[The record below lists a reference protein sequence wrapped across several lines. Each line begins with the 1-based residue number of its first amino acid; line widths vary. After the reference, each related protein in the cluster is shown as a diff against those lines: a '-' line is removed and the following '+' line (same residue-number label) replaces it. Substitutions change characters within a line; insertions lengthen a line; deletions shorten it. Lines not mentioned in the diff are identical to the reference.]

1 MRLWT
6 NIFLPVKAL
15 LEFLLI
21 CKDET
26 IAHKLNDTHKSN
38 AGLLL
43 LGAFADWVGNRL
55 SLYLMEAGTD
65 KGQDPLEIRAFRQK
79 ESTATLIHIV
89 SKLRCFFGGASATN
103 DEHPSQLVRS
113 PSSPSSISS
122 SRMSSIVIGVSLPFK
137 TKVNRSSYKYTA
149 RRKILMIPRLMFSSF
164 LAPCLSE

>member
-15 LEFLLI
+15 LEFLLTF
-21 CKDET
+21 KDET

-65 KGQDPLEIRAFRQK
+65 KGQDPLEIRAFWQK
-79 ESTATLIHIV
+79 ERTATLIRIV
-89 SKLRCFFGGASATN
+89 SKLRFFFGGAEGNRT
-103 DEHPSQLVRS
+103 PVRKQLDWTFSGRS
-113 PSSPSSISS
+113 LLFTFPRRGG
-122 SRMSSIVIGVSLPFK
+122 SRHS
-137 TKVNRSSYKYTA
+137 
-149 RRKILMIPRLMFSSF
+149 PRLSSF
-164 LAPCLSE
+164 MMRDAGKAYCVHGRH